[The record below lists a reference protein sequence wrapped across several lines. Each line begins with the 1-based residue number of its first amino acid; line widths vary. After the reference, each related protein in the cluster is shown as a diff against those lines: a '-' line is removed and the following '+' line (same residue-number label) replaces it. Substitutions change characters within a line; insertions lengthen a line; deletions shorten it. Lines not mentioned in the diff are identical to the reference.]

1 MKKSGVLNDRIS
13 HVIARMGHLD
23 MLTIGDAGLPIP
35 LNVERI
41 DMALVPGT
49 PSFMSVV
56 QAVANDLEVQE
67 VLLAEEIRDHNPQI
81 EAELKQLFKDVNMIY
96 IPHSELKVLSAG
108 SRAAIRTGEC
118 TPYANVI
125 LVSGVIF

>member
-13 HVIARMGHLD
+13 QVIASMGHLD

-41 DMALVPGT
+41 DMALVPGI

-56 QAVANDLEVQE
+56 NAVANDLEVQQIF
-67 VLLAEEIRDHNPQI
+67 LAKEIKEQNPAI
-81 EAELKQLFKDVNMIY
+81 EAELLQLFSEVEVIY
-96 IPHSELKVLSAG
+96 IPHSELKVLSSG

-118 TPYANVI
+118 TSYANVI
-125 LVSGVIF
+125 LVSGVTF

>member
-13 HVIARMGHLD
+13 QVIASMGHLD

-41 DMALVPGT
+41 DMALVPGI

-56 QAVANDLEVQE
+56 NAVANDLDVQQIF
-67 VLLAEEIRDHNPQI
+67 LAKEIKEQNPAI
-81 EAELKQLFKDVNMIY
+81 EAELLQLFSEVEVIY
-96 IPHSELKVLSAG
+96 IPHSELKVLSSG

-118 TPYANVI
+118 TSYANVI
-125 LVSGVIF
+125 LVSGVTF

>member
-1 MKKSGVLNDRIS
+1 MKKTGVLNDRIS
-13 HVIARMGHLD
+13 HVIASMGHLD

-35 LNVERI
+35 LNIERI
-41 DMALVPGT
+41 DMALVPGI
-49 PSFMSVV
+49 PSFISVV

-67 VLLAEEIRDHNPQI
+67 IVLAEEIKEYNPQV
-81 EAELKQLFKDVNMIY
+81 EAELLQLFKDVEIIY

-118 TPYANVI
+118 TSYANVI